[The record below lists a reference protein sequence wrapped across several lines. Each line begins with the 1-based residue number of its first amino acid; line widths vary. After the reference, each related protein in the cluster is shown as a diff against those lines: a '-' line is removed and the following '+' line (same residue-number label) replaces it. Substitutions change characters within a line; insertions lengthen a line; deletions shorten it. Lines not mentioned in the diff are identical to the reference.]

1 MRNKFLVCKLSL
13 AISSALMVAGCGGS
27 SDGENPV
34 GATTSGHAFQSSLV
48 CADADLNGVCSEQEK
63 LITDV
68 SGYAQQR
75 QYDGAILTASPGM
88 ELVTPFTTLIHS
100 EMMFNPTISNDI
112 EQAKASLQSK
122 LGDHVGVNF
131 ASLDTTY
138 GPKDKSNVLLKSLK
152 KAQTDGKQA
161 AYTNIAHAL
170 DLMIE
175 HKTLDL
181 SGVDVAGTASRHL
194 QIEDALVVR
203 GSQSV
208 PEFSGAKSIALN
220 PASSQIVFL
229 TANDVVMQIDSSSR
243 NKPVTLDNGLAS
255 QANSGLISIRS
266 HDDDYDD
273 HDDDDD
279 DDDDDHHGGG
289 TGGVEIPVESNEI
302 IQLVPTLNGSQAY
315 KVYKPTSYASPT
327 ESDICNSKGANGIF
341 LSSLTSTNNNS
352 GAKAFKI
359 DTYSSRSGGTLPPI
373 PTPKPKPA
381 ETPDSSQSCI
391 NDNFTKVIPLLQSGS
406 LLAVKNTGSSIYSQ
420 QEVRLLS
427 ADKLAMNNWR
437 HALKSSSPQ
446 IMPSYD
452 QSEAL
457 IVYKNYFSSANLAA
471 EVINTTNLSTKMTID
486 KLNLK
491 TANIVANQQILL
503 GLDSNKLEWVSNSIQ
518 QTVLGELD
526 VDSTISKIAT
536 SKDGKISAVATAN
549 TLYIVDNT
557 NRTLVVKEVL
567 SSSAIN
573 SLYVLAEKVIALTSS
588 GVDYYQFR
596 NISGP
601 ALKVGS
607 QLVTKELLK
616 KWEDSGNSSW
626 NSTNL
631 GYILSQTGT
640 ESSISDKFKNVNLSF
655 SPSNATTSSGI
666 TGVNVSGLERG
677 EWLTFYKAL

>member
-13 AISSALMVAGCGGS
+13 AISSALMVAGCGGG

-34 GATTSGHAFQSSLV
+34 GSTTSGHAFQSSLV

-63 LITDV
+63 LISDV
-68 SGYAQQR
+68 SGYAKQR
-75 QYDGAILTASPGM
+75 QYNGAILTASPGM
-88 ELVTPFTTLIHS
+88 DLVTPFTTLIHS
-100 EMMFNPTISNDI
+100 EMMFNPTVSNDV

-122 LGDHVGVNF
+122 LGDHVGINF

-181 SGVDVAGTASRHL
+181 SDVDVAGTASRHL
-194 QIEDALVVR
+194 QIEDALVVH

-243 NKPVTLDNGLAS
+243 NKAVTIDGDLAS
-255 QANSGLISIRS
+255 QASFDVVGIRS
-266 HDDDYDD
+266 YDDDYDD

-302 IQLVPTLNGSQAY
+302 IQLVPALNGSQAY

-327 ESDICNSKGANGIF
+327 VSDICNSKGANGIF

-352 GAKAFKI
+352 GAKSFKI
-359 DTYSSRSGGTLPPI
+359 DSYSSRSGGTLPPI

-381 ETPDSSQSCI
+381 ETPDSSQSCL

-420 QEVRLLS
+420 QELKSLS
-427 ADKLAMNNWR
+427 ADKLTMKSWR
-437 HALKSSSPQ
+437 HTLKSSSPQ

-536 SKDGKISAVATAN
+536 SKDGTISAVATAN
-549 TLYIVDNT
+549 TLYIVDNK

-616 KWEDSGNSSW
+616 KWEYSGNSSW

-677 EWLTFYKAL
+677 EWLTFYKGL

>member
-1 MRNKFLVCKLSL
+1 
-13 AISSALMVAGCGGS
+13 MVAGCGGG

-34 GATTSGHAFQSSLV
+34 GSTTSGYEFQSSLV

-63 LITDV
+63 QLEEV
-68 SGYAQQR
+68 SGYAKQR
-75 QYDGAILTASPGM
+75 QYDGAILTASPSM
-88 ELVTPFTTLIHS
+88 ALVTPFTTLIHS
-100 EMMFNPTISNDI
+100 EMMFNPGVSNNV

-131 ASLDTTY
+131 SSLDTTY
-138 GPKDKSNVLLKSLK
+138 GPKDQSNVLLKSLK

-243 NKPVTLDNGLAS
+243 NKPVTIDGDLAS
-255 QANSGLISIRS
+255 QANFDVVGIRS
-266 HDDDYDD
+266 YDDDYDDYDD

-279 DDDDDHHGGG
+279 DDDDGDHGSG
-289 TGGVEIPVESNEI
+289 TGGGEIPVDSNEI
-302 IQLVPTLNGSQAY
+302 VQLVPALNGVQAY
-315 KVYKPTSYASPT
+315 KLYKPTSHVSSTAS
-327 ESDICNSKGANGIF
+327 DVCNSKGSNGIF
-341 LSSLTSTNNNS
+341 LSNLSDTNNNNN
-352 GAKAFKI
+352 GAKAYAI
-359 DTYSSRSGGTLPPI
+359 DSYSGQSGGTLPPI
-373 PTPKPKPA
+373 PTPNPKPA
-381 ETPDSSQSCI
+381 VTPNSSESCI
-391 NDNFTKVIPLLQSGS
+391 NDNFAKVVPLLQSGS

-420 QEVRLLS
+420 QELKSLS
-427 ADKLAMNNWR
+427 ADKLTMKSWR
-437 HALKSSSPQ
+437 HTLKSSSPQ

-471 EVINTTNLSTKMTID
+471 EVIDTTNLSTKMTID

-518 QTVLGELD
+518 QTVFGELD

-557 NRTLVVKEVL
+557 NRTLLVQEVL

-677 EWLTFYKAL
+677 EWLTFYKSL

>member
-1 MRNKFLVCKLSL
+1 
-13 AISSALMVAGCGGS
+13 MVAGCGGG

-34 GATTSGHAFQSSLV
+34 GSTTSGHAFQSSLV

-63 LITDV
+63 LISDV
-68 SGYAQQR
+68 SGYAKQR
-75 QYDGAILTASPGM
+75 QYNGAILTASPGM
-88 ELVTPFTTLIHS
+88 DLVTPFTTLIHS
-100 EMMFNPTISNDI
+100 EMMFNPTVSNDV

-122 LGDHVGVNF
+122 LGDHVGINF

-181 SGVDVAGTASRHL
+181 SDVDVAGTASRHL
-194 QIEDALVVR
+194 QIEDALVVH

-243 NKPVTLDNGLAS
+243 NKAVTIDGDLAS
-255 QANSGLISIRS
+255 QASFDVVGIRS
-266 HDDDYDD
+266 YDDDYDD

-302 IQLVPTLNGSQAY
+302 IQLVPALNGSQAY

-327 ESDICNSKGANGIF
+327 VSDICNSKGANGIF

-352 GAKAFKI
+352 GAKSFKI
-359 DTYSSRSGGTLPPI
+359 DSYSSRSGGTLPPI

-381 ETPDSSQSCI
+381 ETPDSSQSCL

-420 QEVRLLS
+420 QELKSLS
-427 ADKLAMNNWR
+427 ADKLTMKSWR
-437 HALKSSSPQ
+437 HTLKSSSPQ

-536 SKDGKISAVATAN
+536 SKDGTISAVATAN
-549 TLYIVDNT
+549 TLYIVDNK

-616 KWEDSGNSSW
+616 KWEYSGNSSW

-677 EWLTFYKAL
+677 EWLTFYKGL